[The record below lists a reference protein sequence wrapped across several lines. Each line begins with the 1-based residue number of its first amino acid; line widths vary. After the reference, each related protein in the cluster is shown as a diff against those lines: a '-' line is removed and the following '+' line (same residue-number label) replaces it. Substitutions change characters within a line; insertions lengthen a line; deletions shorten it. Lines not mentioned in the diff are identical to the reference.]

1 MKKWKVLVAGND
13 GRNFFLHYHVIAPD
27 GESAKKLLRESL
39 IRNDP
44 QSKPAIREVEE
55 LEDAALFLPGVV
67 FKSGRAYFDT

>member
-27 GESAKKLLRESL
+27 KEAAKNLLRDML
-39 IRNDP
+39 LRKDP
-44 QSKPAIREVEE
+44 QAKPAIREVEE